1 MRQPDLNG
9 PMNLTYRSTEELKIV
24 KGQPL
29 HIHTAAEYAFAF
41 VMQHK
46 VKVTLRTSRKPA
58 IGNALS
64 GEIFLIPAHCQC
76 KLEQTASQMVTIIVI
91 RFSQDTP
98 QLQAKGKADYHTMD
112 ALLSEDFHPFR
123 TPQVRSWIHDFM
135 SENEYVETALYYQ
148 LQSHLYAIAACY
160 LESVQK
166 PKETQTDL
174 IIFVEQARQLMLEQY
189 NHPLDIEELAKSSGS
204 SPSRFYM
211 AFKEQTGLSPHKYM
225 TKIRMDASLHL
236 LAGGTTSIV
245 EAAHAVGYLD
255 EYYFSR
261 LFKKHMGM
269 TPTEYTAR
277 AKKKVANLNGVF
289 AGDLAVLGMTSY
301 ISFERSWRENN
312 PELVLEQLAIAQPEL
327 IISGPTTNEYYEKLS
342 EIAPVVVLHWK
353 EYSWKERLL
362 DISELLGLTSIAE
375 WWLSYYD
382 MKVEN
387 ARRHVKNVLGNEPF
401 LVVHA
406 VEGGF
411 YLFGMKSRKL
421 REIFYEDLQVT
432 PPSPAKQISLMKV
445 DKLEE
450 IAELDC
456 ENVLFLMHSSTT
468 EAFCVELENQWCV
481 LKPSR
486 LKKRCLFLREYDS
499 PLYNPIVNESLV
511 EQMVKQ
517 LLVRMD

>member
-1 MRQPDLNG
+1 MRQPELNG
-9 PMNLTYRSTEELKIV
+9 PMTLTYKSTEELKIA

-29 HIHTAAEYAFAF
+29 ILHTAAEYGFAF

-46 VKVTLRTSRKPA
+46 VKATLRTSRKQMS
-58 IGNALS
+58 GNALS

-76 KLEQTASQMVTIIVI
+76 KLEQIASQMVTVIVI
-91 RFSQDTP
+91 RFTQDTTK
-98 QLQAKGKADYHTMD
+98 AHGKGEATHETLDL
-112 ALLSEDFHPFR
+112 LLSDDFHPFR

-135 SENEYVETALYYQ
+135 SENEYVETSLYYQ

-166 PKETQTDL
+166 PKETHTDL
-174 IIFVEQARQLMLEQY
+174 IIFVEQARQLMLDQY

-236 LAGGTTSIV
+236 LAGGTSSIV

-277 AKKKVANLNGVF
+277 AKKKIANLNGVF
-289 AGDLAVLGMTSY
+289 AGDLSVLGISSY

-327 IISGPTTNEYYEKLS
+327 ILSGPTTTEYYEKLS
-342 EIAPVVVLHWK
+342 EIAPVVVLRWK

-362 DISELLGLTSIAE
+362 EISELLGLTSIAE
-375 WWLSYYD
+375 WWLSYYEL
-382 MKVEN
+382 KVEN

-401 LVVHA
+401 LVVHV

-421 REIFYEDLQVT
+421 RGIFYEDLQVT
-432 PPSPAKQISLMKV
+432 PPTPAEQISLLKV

-468 EAFCVELENQWCV
+468 EALCVELEQQWCI

-499 PLYNPIVNESLV
+499 PLYNPVVNESLV

-517 LLVRMD
+517 LLVRVD